1 MTKKSMTKRTMT
13 KRNWRVS
20 TLMAAIAGLGLT
32 SDVLPAATAEPIN
45 IVLVHGALMDGSTWR
60 GVYDALTK
68 DGYRVTVVQQPLTS
82 LVDDVAATAR
92 VLDQLSG
99 PVVLV
104 GHSYG
109 GTVITVAGADPKV
122 KALVYVAALQP
133 DVGETTGQLGSSKPG
148 KVPTSDLKV
157 TQDGFLT
164 YDLAKFP
171 ADVGADVPIAEARFL
186 ANAQVPVAA
195 AAFQTPVKVAAWHDK
210 PSFGVIATEDLEL
223 SPELAHWMYGR
234 SGTKVTEIK
243 GSHLVYISKP
253 RAVAN
258 VIEAAARTLR

>member
-122 KALVYVAALQP
+122 KALVYVDALHP
-133 DVGETTGQLGSSKPG
+133 DVGETTGH
-148 KVPTSDLKV
+148 
-157 TQDGFLT
+157 
-164 YDLAKFP
+164 LA
-171 ADVGADVPIAEARFL
+171 
-186 ANAQVPVAA
+186 
-195 AAFQTPVKVAAWHDK
+195 
-210 PSFGVIATEDLEL
+210 
-223 SPELAHWMYGR
+223 
-234 SGTKVTEIK
+234 
-243 GSHLVYISKP
+243 
-253 RAVAN
+253 
-258 VIEAAARTLR
+258 